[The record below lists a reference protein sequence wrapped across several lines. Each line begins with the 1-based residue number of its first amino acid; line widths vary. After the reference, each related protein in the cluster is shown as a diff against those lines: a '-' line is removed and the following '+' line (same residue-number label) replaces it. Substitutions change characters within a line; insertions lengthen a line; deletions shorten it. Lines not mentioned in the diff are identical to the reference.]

1 LDLMLGRF
9 SRAWAATVVLFVIA
23 GVASPGTFSMSHV
36 EAVLEVT
43 SFLGVTVVG
52 QTLVMMTAGIDL
64 SNAGVITLANLVAA
78 GVMNGRSAMLFP
90 GIALVLV
97 LGGCIGLVNGLFV
110 TKLRVS
116 PLITTL
122 AMYTLLV
129 GAGLL
134 YTNGAPRGAI
144 PSSLTVIGEGHIAGI
159 PVSAMIWVGIVIV
172 GVLLTK
178 RTVFGRRL
186 SAVGANPRA
195 ARLAGVSVDR
205 VIMMAYVLSGIAAA
219 IAGLLLSGFTALPSL
234 GIGDPYQLTSVAAVV
249 IGGTALTG
257 GTGSALFVTELLS
270 LTTTLNVSTGGQYL
284 MEGVIIIAS
293 TAFNSG
299 GRIRVAG
306 RRGERATANA
316 NDRASGGLAAARD
329 NVAQ

>member
-1 LDLMLGRF
+1 
-9 SRAWAATVVLFVIA
+9 
-23 GVASPGTFSMSHV
+23 
-36 EAVLEVT
+36 
-43 SFLGVTVVG
+43 
-52 QTLVMMTAGIDL
+52 
-64 SNAGVITLANLVAA
+64 
-78 GVMNGRSAMLFP
+78 
-90 GIALVLV
+90 
-97 LGGCIGLVNGLFV
+97 
-110 TKLRVS
+110 
-116 PLITTL
+116 
-122 AMYTLLV
+122 MYTLLV

-257 GTGSALFVTELLS
+257 GTGSVAATAGGALFVTELLS